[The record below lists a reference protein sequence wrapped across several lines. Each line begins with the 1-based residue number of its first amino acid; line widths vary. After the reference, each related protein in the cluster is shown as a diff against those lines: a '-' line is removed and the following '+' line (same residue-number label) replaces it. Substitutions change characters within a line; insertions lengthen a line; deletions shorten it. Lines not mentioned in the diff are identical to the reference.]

1 MSESVHDLER
11 LNQVDQEHKNS
22 QNLGDAV
29 SERLASVIKKYW
41 SYEPEKFG
49 NIKKLHEKLLI
60 LQNCAEIG
68 TTKLKM
74 DILCNSN
81 IPGWVKRPDEISQN
95 CKASVAKAT
104 AGIVKLFDNLVEA
117 EK

>member
-1 MSESVHDLER
+1 
-11 LNQVDQEHKNS
+11 
-22 QNLGDAV
+22 
-29 SERLASVIKKYW
+29 
-41 SYEPEKFG
+41 
-49 NIKKLHEKLLI
+49 
-60 LQNCAEIG
+60 
-68 TTKLKM
+68 M